1 MSYVLTLVSSR
12 EEFPVNDTTLAR
24 IEEILSQEQISLTCA
39 PIWLSPNKAIDL
51 GLSEKPSDS
60 LMKTIRN
67 YCETLEMDSFI
78 ITIDRRVKKLLLADM
93 DSTIVS
99 GETLDDVADLA
110 GIGEEV
116 KEITKRAMAGEIDFH
131 SALRARVAL
140 LKGQKETL
148 FEQALE
154 ETKLNLGA
162 QTLIRTLKAQ
172 GTKTVLVSG
181 GFTYFTRAI
190 AEKCGFMHHYG
201 NMIEVEHGE
210 FTGNVLEPI
219 QDKFSKVEHLQAH
232 LNQNKLKPE
241 QAAAIGDGANDLEML
256 KHAGLGMGYK
266 AKQIVKDSVDNC
278 IIFGD
283 LTCMLFAMGIHEA
296 NFVQD

>member
-12 EEFPVNDTTLAR
+12 EEFPLNDTTLAR
-24 IEEILSQEQISLTCA
+24 IKEMLAQEKIALTCA
-39 PIWLSPNKAIDL
+39 PIWLSPEKAIDL
-51 GLSEKPSDS
+51 GLSEKPSAQIMQS
-60 LMKTIRN
+60 IRH
-67 YCETLEMDSFI
+67 YCETLEIDSFI
-78 ITIDRRVKKLLLADM
+78 VTIDRRVKKLLLADM

-110 GIGEEV
+110 GIGGEV

-148 FEQALE
+148 FEQAMQE
-154 ETKLNLGA
+154 VQLNPGA
-162 QTLIRTLKAQ
+162 KTLIRTLKAQ
-172 GTKTVLVSG
+172 GTKTILVSG
-181 GFTYFTRAI
+181 GFTYFTRAV
-190 AEKCGFMHHYG
+190 AEMCGFDHHYG
-201 NMIEVEHGE
+201 NMIEIEHGI

-219 QDKFSKVEHLQAH
+219 QDKFSKVEHLQTH
-232 LNQNKLKPE
+232 LNQNRLKPE
-241 QAAAIGDGANDLEML
+241 HAAAIGDGANDLEML
-256 KHAGLGMGYK
+256 KRAGLGMGYK
-266 AKQIVKDSVDNC
+266 AKEIVRESVDNC

-296 NFVQD
+296 NFVSD